1 MMYAFT
7 SNPESDGIGST
18 VQAVKEIHDQ
28 HRLDDE
34 SYVEIV
40 VWRLPRALP
49 GSRHAYKY
57 RLAYI
62 EDDVCVVR
70 YDNEAGK
77 GDHKHIGPKESD
89 YDFSD
94 LENLFVDF
102 WTSVDDW
109 RRKA

>member
-1 MMYAFT
+1 M
-7 SNPESDGIGST
+7 
-18 VQAVKEIHDQ
+18 QAVKEIHDQ

-40 VWRLPRALP
+40 VWRLPHALP
-49 GSRHAYKY
+49 GSRHGYKY

-62 EDDVCVVR
+62 EDGRCVVR
-70 YDNEAGK
+70 YYNEAGK
-77 GDHKHIGPKESD
+77 GDHTHIGPKESD

-94 LENLFVDF
+94 LESLLVDF

-109 RRKA
+109 RRKT